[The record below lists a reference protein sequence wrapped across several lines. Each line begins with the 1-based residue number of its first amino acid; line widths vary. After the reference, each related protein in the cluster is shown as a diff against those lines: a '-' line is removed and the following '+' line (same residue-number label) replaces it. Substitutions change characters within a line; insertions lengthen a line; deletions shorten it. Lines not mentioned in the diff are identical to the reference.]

1 MDFTVSVLQNLALLS
16 FVGLGLIVTDRYAHW
31 TNRVARNATIGVILG
46 LGAFLVTVTPI
57 TLYEGAT
64 VDARAGPV
72 IISAFLAGPLGAAIT
87 ATIGAAGRAIVGGNF
102 AFSGVVVYFV
112 YAFFG
117 WLLFK
122 SRAVDPDRLLSLRGL
137 MLLCL
142 ASFLG
147 ASLMYFLISP
157 PERATAWLVESL
169 PNIYIANGLSVLM
182 TVLVVDLTL
191 RILDNFRQTQEL
203 NETLNLAKRAGRFGI
218 WEFDIARD
226 SLKWDARSAEIH
238 GIAFERAPTT
248 YQQWSDLVSPLD
260 LDRVEELFQRSI
272 DGLEDF
278 ETEYRTLVPG
288 RPEKIV
294 RGNAILLYDAQGQPL
309 RVVGTN
315 QDLTE
320 LRDTERALERAEI
333 VANQAQKFDTIGKL
347 TGGVAHDFNNLLAII
362 MGNQEL
368 LMDAV
373 RKGTRDTSEV
383 MSYAESTVQA
393 VRRGSE
399 LTNSMLAYARQATLE
414 PAPTDINQ
422 IVRETERWIVRT
434 LASSIAVET
443 VLQAG
448 IWEVSVDRSSL
459 QSALVNLIV
468 NARDAME
475 EGGKLTIETANVRI
489 DEPYIESRNE
499 EIPPGRYV
507 MIAVSD
513 TGSGIDET
521 ALSQIFD
528 PFFTTKPVGKGTGLG
543 LSMVEGFVRQS
554 GGSIRVYS
562 EPGVGT
568 SFKLY
573 FQASEWAAPGAEI
586 TTATPDPA
594 PVVQNG
600 RPRVLVV
607 EDNAGVLE
615 VLSKSLEASG
625 YAVTQA
631 ESGDVALEIFRR
643 TPDFDIVL
651 TDIVMPG
658 KLQGPGLAHACREI
672 RADIPFIF
680 FSGYASEATV
690 HGNGLH
696 PDDIRLMK
704 PISKT
709 ELLQAITRRLAST
722 LD

>member
-1 MDFTVSVLQNLALLS
+1 MDFTVSILQNLALLS
-16 FVGLGLIVTDRYAHW
+16 FIGLGLIVIDRYARW
-31 TNRVARNATIGVILG
+31 THGVAQNAMIGVILG
-46 LGAFLVTVTPI
+46 LCAFLVSVTPI
-57 TLYEGAT
+57 TLNEGAT

-72 IISAFLAGPLGAAIT
+72 IVSAFLAGPLGAAIT
-87 ATIGAAGRAIVGGNF
+87 ATIGAAGRAFVGGNF
-102 AFSGVVVYFV
+102 AFSGVVVYFL

-117 WLLFK
+117 WLLLK
-122 SRAVDPDRLLSLRGL
+122 SRAVDPTRLLSFRSLI
-137 MLLCL
+137 LLCL
-142 ASFLG
+142 ASFIG

-157 PERATAWLVESL
+157 SERATLWLIETL
-169 PNIYIANGLSVLM
+169 PNIYIANGLSILM
-182 TVLVVDLTL
+182 TVLVVDLGL
-191 RILDNFRQTQEL
+191 RILESFRKTQEA
-203 NETLNLAKRAGRFGI
+203 NEKLNLAKRAGRFGI
-218 WEFDIARD
+218 WEYDLASNQLD
-226 SLKWDARSAEIH
+226 WDARSAEIH
-238 GIAFERAPTT
+238 GIDPERAPTT
-248 YQQWSDLVSPLD
+248 YEEWADLISPLD
-260 LDRVEELFQRSI
+260 LDRVEEVFQRA
-272 DGLEDF
+272 F
-278 ETEYRTLVPG
+278 EGSEAFEAEYRTLVPG
-288 RPEKIV
+288 RPEKV
-294 RGNAILLYDAQGQPL
+294 VKGNAILIYDGQGRPL

-315 QDLTE
+315 LDLTE
-320 LRDTERALERAEI
+320 LRNTEKALQRAEL

-368 LMDAV
+368 LMDAL
-373 RKGTRDTSEV
+373 RSEAPNPPEII
-383 MSYAESTVQA
+383 SYAESTVQA

-399 LTNSMLAYARQATLE
+399 LTNSMLAYARQARLE

-434 LASSIAVET
+434 LASSISVET

-475 EGGKLTIETANVRI
+475 DGGKLTIETANVRI
-489 DEPYIESRNE
+489 DDTYIETRDE

-513 TGSGIDET
+513 TGSGIEKP
-521 ALSQIFD
+521 AIAQIFD

-573 FQASEWAAPGAEI
+573 FQASEWTTPREDIPVAVPDVASI
-586 TTATPDPA
+586 TRD
-594 PVVQNG
+594 N

-615 VLSKSLEASG
+615 VLVKSLEAAG
-625 YAVTQA
+625 YAVTDA
-631 ESGDVALEIFRR
+631 ASGDAALEIFES

-658 KLQGPGLAHACREI
+658 SLQGPALAKACRAI
-672 RADIPFIF
+672 RPDMPFIF

-704 PISKT
+704 PISKN
-709 ELLQAITRRLAST
+709 ELIQAITRRLTRT